1 MSEQRLKSERERW
14 SVYDKKMAAAAA
26 VVSVMSDQ
34 LTANYR
40 GLRGGRIVVECPA
53 KLKITRT

>member
-1 MSEQRLKSERERW
+1 M
-14 SVYDKKMAAAAA
+14 YDKKMAAAA

-40 GLRGGRIVVECPA
+40 GLGGGWIVVECPA
-53 KLKITRT
+53 KLKITLT